1 MKKKKVIRNK
11 TAFSEMKK
19 ENKIIFTLIA
29 AVLFLMAAK
38 VLLEQ
43 QDFPDKQLQEDADKI
58 LNAITTNNLRV
69 LKSDFV
75 DEKGIEELM
84 KKDYI
89 SLKNDLGIK
98 SDFCIHFEDNK
109 GNLIR
114 INGMSAGI
122 GSSNVKVNGISC
134 GKK

>member
-1 MKKKKVIRNK
+1 
-11 TAFSEMKK
+11 MKK

-29 AVLFLMAAK
+29 AVLFLIAVK

-43 QDFPDKQLQEDADKI
+43 QDFPDKSLQEDADKL
-58 LNAITTNNLRV
+58 LNAITTNNLKV

-75 DEKGIEELM
+75 DQNGLEEII
-84 KKDYI
+84 KRDYI
-89 SLKNDLGIK
+89 SLKNELGLEN
-98 SDFCIHFEDNK
+98 DFCIHFEDTN
-109 GNLIR
+109 GDLIR

-134 GKK
+134 G